1 MIKSLSIKNY
11 ALIERLEMAFFPGLN
26 IITGETGAG
35 KSILLGSLEL
45 AMGKRADTG
54 VLYDNEQNCSVELE
68 YDIHDYGLQNFFS
81 HNDIDYSDTI
91 TITRTIN
98 PSGKS
103 RAFINDQP
111 VNLNVL
117 RELTLNLIL
126 MHRQF
131 DNLEINNSD
140 YQLRMIDN
148 FAGHDD
154 LLTSYRNQYSEYKQK
169 QRQLNL
175 LKEQMATFSREMD
188 IIEYQFSE
196 LNAANLNSDEY
207 EESLIL
213 FKNLNNA
220 EQIKKTLF
228 SAFNELTEGEIAVTA
243 KLENIFRELNNLELI
258 NDDFSKGK
266 EALSGIIESLYDI
279 ANKYHSIAENSDYDE
294 EKIHELEM
302 RIDLFNSLKAKYKVV
317 DIASLI
323 SLRDELELKRSKSLN
338 ISSEI
343 QQISQSLDSLH
354 QQLVAVANQLRQQ
367 RIDSAMEF
375 SGRIEQILRELA
387 LPHTRLKIELEELDD
402 LNIDGLD
409 RISFWFSANKGSD
422 FKMLK
427 DVISGGE
434 LARLALAIE
443 ATIAG
448 KMSLPTL
455 IFDEIEAGISG
466 EVARK
471 MGKILKT
478 MSEKHQIISIT
489 HSPQIAANADHHYYV
504 YKKTDGEKTFTGIT
518 LLDKSEQIFELAKM
532 LSGDPPTEGALK
544 NAGELIEKH

>member
-11 ALIERLEMAFFPGLN
+11 ALIERLEMDFFSGLN

-45 AMGKRADTG
+45 AMGKRADTT
-54 VLYDNEQNCSVELE
+54 VLFNKEQNCSVELE
-68 YDIHDYGLQNFFS
+68 YDIRDYGLQDFFS
-81 HNDIDYSDTI
+81 HNDLDYSEII

-117 RELTLNLIL
+117 RELTLNMIL

-131 DNLEINNSD
+131 DNLQINNPD

-148 FAGHDD
+148 FAG
-154 LLTSYRNQYSEYKQK
+154 LEEMLASYRDIYSDYNRKQGELS
-169 QRQLNL
+169 R
-175 LKEQMATFSREMD
+175 LKEQMLAFSREMD

-196 LNAANLNSDEY
+196 LSAANLSTDEY
-207 EESLIL
+207 EESLIH
-213 FKNLNNA
+213 FKNLSNS

-228 SAFNELTEGEIAVTA
+228 SVFNELAEGEISVTA

-258 NDDFSKGK
+258 NEDFSQGK
-266 EALSGIIESLYDI
+266 ELLSAIIESLYDI
-279 ANKYHSIAENSDYDE
+279 ANKYHSIAENADYDE
-294 EKIHELEM
+294 EKIYELES
-302 RIDLFNSLKAKYKVV
+302 RIDLLNSLKAKYKVAE
-317 DIASLI
+317 IADLI
-323 SLRDELELKRSKSLN
+323 LLRDELEIKRNKSLS
-338 ISSEI
+338 IGSEI
-343 QQISQSLDSLH
+343 KKLGESIELMH
-354 QQLVAVANQLRQQ
+354 QQLVAIARQVRHQ
-367 RIDSAMEF
+367 RIIAAREF
-375 SGRIEQILRELA
+375 SDRIEEMLSELA
-387 LPHTRLKIELEELDD
+387 LPHTRLKIQLEELVEP
-402 LNIDGLD
+402 NRDGFD
-409 RISFWFSANKGSD
+409 RVSFYFSANKGSD
-422 FKMLK
+422 FKLLK
-427 DVISGGE
+427 EVISGGE

-471 MGKILKT
+471 MGKILKS

-504 YKKTDGEKTFTGIT
+504 YKKTDDKKTFTGIT
-518 LLDKSEQIFELAKM
+518 LLDRNEQIFELAKM